1 MTAVEHTGLGL
12 GPRFLLELGRREG
25 TSWEPVQGGIA
36 ILHEG
41 FPFSHEHNRLL
52 LTERVPWDV
61 AVAEAERVLG
71 AAGVA
76 HRRIDWLAGGPGGVD
91 AAWDL
96 SHTVFMELVGDV
108 VGGPGSAAVV
118 PFESLRD
125 AMREDWRGWVPD
137 ADDDELDQIVDRRRA
152 TAAACDL
159 TWHAVLVDGEPLT
172 WCDLRLLEVD
182 GALVGQLDELLTL
195 PEHRGH
201 GYGRAAL
208 THATLTAVA
217 AGATSVFMEA
227 DRDDWPRELYSR
239 MGFVVRGP
247 ETTVAVLEA
256 S

>member
-1 MTAVEHTGLGL
+1 M
-12 GPRFLLELGRREG
+12 
-25 TSWEPVQGGIA
+25 
-36 ILHEG
+36 
-41 FPFSHEHNRLL
+41 
-52 LTERVPWDV
+52 

-76 HRRIDWLAGGPGGVD
+76 HRRIDWLVGAPDRVD
-91 AAWDL
+91 AAWDV

-108 VGGPGSAAVV
+108 VGGPGPAAVV

-137 ADDDELDQIVDRRRA
+137 ADDAELDRIVDRRLA

-159 TWHAVLVDGEPLT
+159 TWHAVLVDGEPVT

-227 DRDDWPRELYSR
+227 DRDDWPRDLYSR
-239 MGFVVRGP
+239 MGFVARGTGDHRGRAGGDVSSWDDWRQARLDRLRGP
-247 ETTVAVLEA
+247 WSPLALTGTHWFDDELTLDGVPGRWVATGRRRHA
-256 S
+256 DRAGG